1 MTVENRGNHT
11 VDEIIERLRNDLGVP
26 ASARLVL
33 DSRRCRAGDVFVASA
48 GVVGD
53 GRNFI
58 ADAIASGASAVV
70 YESDLTQQQRSQLG
84 SIPALAVPNLPSIL
98 GSLAHAWWGYASDA
112 LTVVAI
118 TGTNGK
124 TTTANWLAAAL
135 NRLGYP
141 CGVIGTLGVLDPQGV
156 VKSGQLTTPDV
167 ISVHE
172 CLADLRDGGAT
183 HVVLEA
189 SSIGLDQNRLSAV
202 TIDVGVFTNL
212 TQDHLDYH
220 VSMAAY
226 AQAKARLFKRDELT
240 LAVINIDDPWASQMM
255 AGASSKVLTY
265 GLVNGQADLSV
276 SQIRVESTGMWF
288 DMRIGEQSLSV
299 QTPFMGQYN
308 VSNMLA
314 VAAVLT
320 HLKVSAADI
329 LTSLQSLPVV
339 DGRLEPV
346 VPIAKSVAQPNLPRV
361 LVDYAH
367 TPDALQRVLQTLKP
381 LAQAR
386 KGRLWCVVGCGG
398 NRDASKRPLMA
409 QVAQAMAD
417 QAVFTSDNP
426 RDEPIEAI
434 LQDMLT
440 GLVDSTAG
448 LVRVQKDRAVAIL
461 TAIWSAQPNDVVV
474 LAGKG
479 HETWQEMAGVRRPFD
494 DRQWA
499 RLALLFKENAPLVQ
513 TDSRHLSAHSLFVAL
528 RGDKFDGH
536 DYLLEAEKVGVL
548 AALVEHVVPGVRLP
562 QICVGDTRQ
571 ALQKFATAWRCRF
584 EIPVIAV
591 TGSNGKTTTK
601 EMIASILR
609 QWLGEH
615 GVLSTQGNLNNEIG
629 VPLTVLRLRE
639 SHRCAVIELGMNH
652 PDEIALLTSIAQPN
666 IGLVL
671 NAQREHQEF
680 MQSVQA
686 VAHENGQVLVGLPA
700 DATAVF
706 PANDPYT
713 NSWMEQARSASKK
726 LTFGLVDAADV
737 KADAIESDA
746 LGSRFVLSI
755 DSEQQTIALSA
766 AGRHNVTNACAA
778 AACAKAAGAPLA
790 IIALGLEAFAAV
802 KGRMQV
808 HRLAQ
813 NRLLIDDTYNA
824 NPDSVRAAIEVLS
837 GLPAPRALV
846 LGDMGEVGDNGPQ
859 MHAEVGAYARELA
872 IEYLWTLGEATT
884 HSVGAFG
891 ANAQSFES
899 VEQLCQRARAV
910 EPMSVLVKGS
920 RFMAMEKVVQQLQ
933 KCMPQ
938 GQAVKDHHAG

>member
-1 MTVENRGNHT
+1 MTDQYRGSQTVEAI
-11 VDEIIERLRNDLGVP
+11 VKRLRNDLGVA

-33 DSRRCRAGDVFVASA
+33 DSRRCRAGDVFIACS

-58 ADAIASGASAVV
+58 ADAILSGASAVV
-70 YESDLTQQQRSQLG
+70 YETDLTQQQQAQLG
-84 SIPALAVPNLPSIL
+84 LTPAVAVPDLPMIM
-98 GSLAHAWWGYASDA
+98 GTLAHAWWGFASDA

-141 CGVIGTLGVLDPQGV
+141 CGVIGTLGVLDPQGMA
-156 VKSGQLTTPDV
+156 KPGLLTTPDV

-172 CLADLRDGGAT
+172 CLAHLRDSGAT

-189 SSIGLDQNRLSAV
+189 SSIGLDQNRLAAV
-202 TIDVGVFTNL
+202 TIDIGVFTNL

-220 VSMAAY
+220 VTMAAY
-226 AQAKARLFKRDELT
+226 AQAKARLFGRGELT

-255 AGASSKVLTY
+255 AAASSKVLTY
-265 GLVNGQADLSV
+265 GMVNGQADV
-276 SQIRVESTGMWF
+276 SACQISVESTGTRF
-288 DMRIGEQSLSV
+288 HILIGGQTLSL
-299 QTPFMGQYN
+299 QTAFMGQYN

-314 VAAVLT
+314 VATVLT
-320 HLKVSAADI
+320 HLKVSPADVV
-329 LTSLQSLPVV
+329 TSLQSLPAVA
-339 DGRLEPV
+339 GRLEPV
-346 VPIAKSVAQPNLPRV
+346 VPITKSVAQPDLPLV

-367 TPDALQRVLQTLKP
+367 TPDALERLLQALRP

-409 QVAQAMAD
+409 RVAQATAD
-417 QAVFTSDNP
+417 LAVFTSDNP
-426 RDEPIEAI
+426 RDEPVEAI
-434 LQDMLT
+434 LQEMLA
-440 GLVDSTAG
+440 GLDNSTAG
-448 LVRVQKDRAVAIL
+448 LVRVQSDRAVAIL
-461 TAIWSAQPNDVVV
+461 TAIWQAKPNDVVV

-479 HETWQEMAGVRRPFD
+479 HEAWQEMAGVRQPFD
-494 DRQWA
+494 DRHWA

-513 TDSRHLSAHSLFVAL
+513 TDSRHLSAHALFVAL
-528 RGDKFDGH
+528 RGEKFDGH
-536 DYLLEAEKVGVL
+536 DYLLEAEQVGVV
-548 AALVEHVVPGVRLP
+548 AALVERVVPGVRLP

-584 EIPVIAV
+584 DIPVIAV

-601 EMIASILR
+601 EMIASVLC

-615 GVLSTQGNLNNEIG
+615 GMLSTQGNLNNEIG

-680 MQSVQA
+680 MQSVKA

-706 PANDPYT
+706 PADDPFT
-713 NSWMEQARSASKK
+713 ESWTEQARGASKQ
-726 LTFGLVDAADV
+726 LTFGLTDAAFV
-737 KADAIESDA
+737 QAQAIHSDA
-746 LGSRFVLSI
+746 LGSRFVLSMNGK
-755 DSEQQTIALSA
+755 QNTVALSV

-778 AACAKAAGAPLA
+778 AACAFAAGAPLA
-790 IIALGLEAFAAV
+790 TIALGLEAFAAV

-813 NRLLIDDTYNA
+813 DRLLIDDTYNA
-824 NPDSVRAAIEVLS
+824 NPDSVRVAIDVLS

-846 LGDMGEVGDNGPQ
+846 LGDMGEVGDNGAQ

-872 IEYLWTLGEATT
+872 IEYLWTMGEATL

-891 ANAQSFES
+891 ANARSFES
-899 VEQLCQRARAV
+899 VEQLCEKAREV
-910 EPMSVLVKGS
+910 GPMSVLVKGS

-933 KCMPQ
+933 KCVFRA
-938 GQAVKDHHAG
+938 QAVKDHHAG

>member
-1 MTVENRGNHT
+1 MTEQSQACPI
-11 VDEIIERLRNDLGVP
+11 VDEIIERLRNDIGVM

-33 DSRRCRAGDVFVASA
+33 DSRRCRAGDVFVACS

-53 GRNFI
+53 GRDFI
-58 ADAIASGASAVV
+58 ADAIASGASAIV
-70 YESDLTQQQRSQLG
+70 YESVLTPQQRDQLG
-84 SIPALAVPNLPSIL
+84 TKPAVAVPNLPSIL
-98 GSLAHAWWGYASDA
+98 GPLANAWWGYASEA

-141 CGVIGTLGVLDPQGV
+141 CGVIGTLGVLDPKGV
-156 VKSGQLTTPDV
+156 AKSGHLTTPDV

-172 CLADLRDGGAT
+172 CLADLRNSGAT

-189 SSIGLDQNRLSAV
+189 SSIGLDQNRLASV
-202 TIDVGVFTNL
+202 SIDIGVFTNL

-226 AQAKARLFKRDELT
+226 AQAKARLFERNELT
-240 LAVINIDDPWASQMM
+240 LAVINVDDPWSSQMM
-255 AGASSKVLTY
+255 AAARSKVVTY
-265 GLVNGQADLSV
+265 GVVNGQADVSV
-276 SQIRVESTGMWF
+276 RHVTVESTGMRF
-288 DMRIGEQSLSV
+288 DLMIGGQPLSV
-299 QTPFMGQYN
+299 QTTFMGQYN
-308 VSNMLA
+308 ISNMLA
-314 VAAVLT
+314 VATVLNY
-320 HLKVSAADI
+320 LNVSPADI
-329 LTSLQSLPVV
+329 VVNLQSLPSV

-346 VPIAKSVAQPNLPRV
+346 VPIAESVAQSDLPLV

-367 TPDALQRVLQTLKP
+367 TPDALQRVLHTLRP
-381 LAQAR
+381 VAQAR

-409 QVAQAMAD
+409 QVAQATAD

-426 RDEPIEAI
+426 RDESIEAI
-434 LQDMLT
+434 LQDMMA
-440 GLVDSTAG
+440 GLDDNTAG
-448 LVRVQKDRAVAIL
+448 LIRVQRDRAVAIL
-461 TAIWSAQPNDVVV
+461 TTIWQAQPNDVVL

-479 HETWQEMAGVRRPFD
+479 HETWQEIAGVRHPFD

-499 RLALLFKENAPLVQ
+499 RLALLFKESAPLVQ
-513 TDSRHLSAHSLFVAL
+513 TDSRQLSAHALFVAL
-528 RGDKFDGH
+528 RGEKFDGH
-536 DYLLEAEKVGVL
+536 DYLLEAKQAGVL
-548 AALVEHVVPGVRLP
+548 AALVERVVPGVRLP

-571 ALQKFATAWRCRF
+571 ALQKFATAWRSRF
-584 EIPVIAV
+584 DIPVIGV

-601 EMIASILR
+601 EMVASILR

-615 GVLSTQGNLNNEIG
+615 SMLSTQGNLNNEIG

-700 DATAVF
+700 DATAIF

-713 NSWMEQARSASKK
+713 NSWIEQARSTSKQ

-737 KADAIESDA
+737 KAHAIESDA

-755 DSEQQTIALSA
+755 NGQQQAVALSV

-790 IIALGLEAFAAV
+790 TIVLGLEAFAAV

-813 NRLLIDDTYNA
+813 DRLLIDDTYNA
-824 NPDSVRAAIEVLS
+824 NPDSVRAAIDVLS
-837 GLPAPRALV
+837 ALPAPRVLV
-846 LGDMGEVGDNGPQ
+846 LGDMGEVGDNGAQ
-859 MHAEVGAYARELA
+859 MHAEVGAYARERE
-872 IEYLWTLGEATT
+872 IEYLWTMGEATS

-899 VEQLCQRARAV
+899 VEQLCKRARAV
-910 EPMSVLVKGS
+910 EPRSVLVKGS
-920 RFMAMEKVVQQLQ
+920 RFMAMEKVVLHLQ
-933 KCMPQ
+933 KCTPQ
-938 GQAVKDHHAG
+938 AQALKDHHAG

>member
-1 MTVENRGNHT
+1 MTANQTPNQV
-11 VDEIIERLRNDLGVP
+11 VVEIIERLRNGFGIT

-33 DSRRCRAGDVFVASA
+33 DSRRCRVGDVFVACL
-48 GVVGD
+48 GLVGD
-53 GRNFI
+53 GRDFI
-58 ADAIASGASAVV
+58 ADAIANGASAIVH
-70 YESDLTQQQRSQLG
+70 ELDLTPQQRAQLG
-84 SIPALAVPNLPSIL
+84 TTPAVAVPNLSQIL
-98 GSLAHAWWGYASDA
+98 GSLAHAWWGHASDA

-124 TTTANWLAAAL
+124 TTTANWLAGAL
-135 NRLGYP
+135 NRLGHP

-156 VKSGQLTTPDV
+156 IQSGHLTTPDV
-167 ISVHE
+167 IRVHE

-189 SSIGLDQNRLSAV
+189 SSIGLDQNRLAAV
-202 TIDVGVFTNL
+202 MIDIGVFTNL

-220 VSMAAY
+220 DNMTAY
-226 AQAKARLFKRDELT
+226 AQAKARLFKREELT
-240 LAVINIDDPWASQMM
+240 LAVINIDDPWASHMV
-255 AGASSKVLTY
+255 ADASCDVLTY
-265 GLVNGQADLSV
+265 GMVNGQADV
-276 SQIRVESTGMWF
+276 SSGQVDVELTGTRF
-288 DMRIGEQSLSV
+288 DMHIGGQSLPV

-308 VSNMLA
+308 ISNMLA

-320 HLKVSAADI
+320 HLKVSPTDI
-329 LTSLQSLPVV
+329 AISLQSLPPV

-346 VPIAKSVAQPNLPRV
+346 VPITKSVPQSDLPLV

-367 TPDALQRVLQTLKP
+367 TPDALQRVLQTLRP
-381 LAQAR
+381 LAKVR

-409 QVAQAMAD
+409 QVAQSQAD
-417 QAVFTSDNP
+417 QAIFTSDNP

-440 GLVDSTAG
+440 GLGDSTAG
-448 LVRVQKDRAVAIL
+448 LVRLQRDRAVAIL
-461 TAIWSAQPNDVVV
+461 SAIWSAQPNDVVV

-479 HETWQEMAGVRRPFD
+479 HETWQEIAGVRHPFD
-494 DRQWA
+494 DRHWA
-499 RLALLFKENAPLVQ
+499 QLALLFKENAPLVQ
-513 TDSRHLSAHSLFVAL
+513 TDSRHLSAHALFVAL
-528 RGDKFDGH
+528 RGEKFDGH
-536 DYLLEAEKVGVL
+536 DYLREAEQMGVV
-548 AALVEHVVPGVRLP
+548 AALVERVVPGIQLP

-584 EIPVIAV
+584 DMPVIGV

-615 GVLSTQGNLNNEIG
+615 AVLSTQGNLNNEIG
-629 VPLTVLRLRE
+629 MPLTVLRLRE
-639 SHRCAVIELGMNH
+639 THRCAVIELGMNH
-652 PDEIALLTSIAQPN
+652 PDEISLLASISQPN

-680 MQSVQA
+680 MQSVEA
-686 VAHENGQVLVGLPA
+686 VAHENGQVLVSLPA
-700 DATAVF
+700 EATAVF
-706 PANDPYT
+706 PADDPYT
-713 NSWMEQARSASKK
+713 ESWIEQARSVSRQ
-726 LTFGLVDAADV
+726 LTFGLVDVADV
-737 KADAIESDA
+737 QAQAIHSDA

-755 DSEQQTIALSA
+755 NGEQQTVELSV
-766 AGRHNVTNACAA
+766 AGRHNITNACAA

-790 IIALGLEAFAAV
+790 SIALGLEAFAAV

-813 NRLLIDDTYNA
+813 DRLLIDDTYNA
-824 NPDSVRAAIEVLS
+824 NPDSVRAAIDVLS

-846 LGDMGEVGDNGPQ
+846 LGDMGEVGDNGAQ

-872 IEYLWTLGEATT
+872 IEYLWTMGEATA

-891 ANAQSFES
+891 TNAQSFES
-899 VEQLCQRARAV
+899 VEQLCERARAV

-933 KCMPQ
+933 QFMPDSRSL
-938 GQAVKDHHAG
+938 KDHHAS

>member
-1 MTVENRGNHT
+1 MTVNQSSNPLVHA
-11 VDEIIERLRNDLGVP
+11 VIDRLRNDFGVMQT
-26 ASARLVL
+26 ARLVM
-33 DSRRCRAGDVFVASA
+33 DSRRCRAGDVFVACS

-53 GRNFI
+53 GRDHI
-58 ADAIASGASAVV
+58 ADAIARGVAAIV
-70 YESDLTQQQRSQLG
+70 YESDLTQQQRAPLG
-84 SIPALAVPNLPSIL
+84 AMPAMAVPDLPSVL
-98 GSLAHAWWGYASDA
+98 GSLAHAWWGFASDD
-112 LTVVAI
+112 LTVIAI

-124 TTTANWLAAAL
+124 TTTANWLAGAL
-135 NRLGYP
+135 NRLGHP
-141 CGVIGTLGVLDPQGV
+141 CGVIGTLGVLNPQGV
-156 VKSGQLTTPDV
+156 IQPGHLTTPDV

-172 CLADLRDGGAT
+172 CLADFRESGAT

-189 SSIGLDQNRLSAV
+189 SSIGLDQNRLAAV
-202 TIDVGVFTNL
+202 TIDIGVFTNL

-220 VSMAAY
+220 ASMAAY
-226 AQAKARLFKRDELT
+226 AQAKARLFERNELS
-240 LAVINIDDPWASQMM
+240 LAVINGDDPWADQMT
-255 AGASSKVLTY
+255 AAASCKVMTH
-265 GLVNGQADLSV
+265 GLVINQADV
-276 SQIRVESTGMWF
+276 SARHVRVESTGTRF
-288 DMRIGEQSLSV
+288 DLLIDGQPFKV
-299 QTPFMGQYN
+299 QTSFMGQYN

-320 HLKVSAADI
+320 HLKVAPDDIVASLERLAA
-329 LTSLQSLPVV
+329 V
-339 DGRLEPV
+339 DGRLERV
-346 VPIAKSVAQPNLPRV
+346 LPIAKSVPQTDLPLV

-367 TPDALQRVLQTLKP
+367 TPDALQRMLQTIRP

-386 KGRLWCVVGCGG
+386 GGRLWCVVGCGG

-409 QVAQAMAD
+409 QVAQNTAD

-434 LQDMLT
+434 LQDMVA
-440 GLVDSTAG
+440 GLNDTTAG
-448 LVRVQKDRAVAIL
+448 LVRVHHDRAVAIL
-461 TAIWSAQPNDVVV
+461 STIWQAQPNDVVV

-479 HETWQEMAGVRRPFD
+479 HETWQEIAGVRHPFD
-494 DRQWA
+494 DRHWA

-513 TDSRHLSAHSLFVAL
+513 TDSRQLSAHALFVAL

-536 DYLLEAEKVGVL
+536 DYLLEAEQVGVV
-548 AALVEHVVPGVRLP
+548 AALVERVVPGVRLP
-562 QICVGDTRQ
+562 QICLGDTRQ
-571 ALQKFATAWRCRF
+571 ALQKFATAWRSRF
-584 EIPVIAV
+584 DMPVIGV

-615 GVLSTQGNLNNEIG
+615 AMLSTQGNLNNEIG

-652 PDEIALLTSIAQPN
+652 PGEIALLTSMAQPN
-666 IGLVL
+666 VGLVL

-686 VAHENGQVLVGLPA
+686 VAHENGQVLVGLPP

-713 NSWMEQARSASKK
+713 ETWSEQSRGASRQ
-726 LTFGLVDAADV
+726 LTFGCEDAASV
-737 KADAIESDA
+737 QAKTPSSDA

-755 DSEQQTIALSA
+755 DGEQQAVALSV

-778 AACAKAAGAPLA
+778 AACASAAGAPLA
-790 IIALGLEAFAAV
+790 AIVQGLEAFAAV

-813 NRLLIDDTYNA
+813 DRMLIDDTYNA
-824 NPDSVRAAIEVLS
+824 NPDSVRAAIDVLQ

-846 LGDMGEVGDNGPQ
+846 LGDMGEVGENGAQ
-859 MHAEVGAYARELA
+859 MHAEVGAYAREKA
-872 IEYLWTLGEATT
+872 IEYLWTMGEATS
-884 HSVGAFG
+884 HSVDAFG

-899 VEQLCQRARAV
+899 VEQLCKRASAV
-910 EPMSVLVKGS
+910 EPMSILVKGS

-938 GQAVKDHHAG
+938 GQALKDHHAS